1 MRCPRCGELIP
12 APPVTRRKCAPCF
25 WLLVGLVI
33 ALMLGVIGSVVRE
46 TGTTG
51 KGLARGFQ
59 EVFRAF
65 TPQGRDQA
73 RAQEC
78 AGRMRS
84 LVLAT
89 MMYRHDWDGRMPP
102 LGAWE
107 EQIAPYLSEP
117 AAMICPS
124 VPAQMPSYGY
134 NKALA
139 SHRDEEAEMPWRVVM
154 IFEARPECA
163 SYGDIKD
170 LAIPP
175 RHRGGNNFAF
185 LDGQVRQLK
194 LGENLLWTVEATP
207 SKAPEPLP
215 YPPAP
220 GLPPEGTFSGSG
232 PALR

>member
-1 MRCPRCGELIP
+1 MRCPRCGEMIS
-12 APPVTRRKCAPCF
+12 ASPVARRKCAPCF

-51 KGLARGFQ
+51 KGLAKGFQ
-59 EVFRAF
+59 EVFGAF
-65 TPQGRDQA
+65 TPAGRDQA
-73 RAQEC
+73 RAREC

-89 MMYRHDWDGRMPP
+89 MMYRHDWEGRMPP
-102 LGAWE
+102 LGSWE

-124 VPAQMPSYGY
+124 APAQIPSYGY

-139 SHRDEEAEMPWRVVM
+139 SHKDEESRMPWRVVM

-163 SYGDIKD
+163 CYGDMNGSV
-170 LAIPP
+170 
-175 RHRGGNNFAF
+175 H
-185 LDGQVRQLK
+185 
-194 LGENLLWTVEATP
+194 
-207 SKAPEPLP
+207 S
-215 YPPAP
+215 PAP
-220 GLPPEGTFSGSG
+220 SRWQQFRFSGWASA
-232 PALR
+232 PAKYGRKSSLDS